1 MWKNPHIFDN
11 ILLQEV
17 PLNHISTHDLEHLA
31 LVGISGQFQ
40 KNTKAFQYILDRNI
54 TVWG

>member
-1 MWKNPHIFDN
+1 MWKKKHVFDN

-17 PLNHISTHDLEHLA
+17 PLHHISTHDLEHLA